1 MFLTKER
8 DYAMRVARSLCDM
21 EMRTVKAICDSEYV
35 PIDFGYK
42 ILKKLEHNGI
52 ARSTRGK
59 NGGYRLAKPPNDI
72 SMLDVLLAVDTRLF
86 VGDDVG
92 GRSERGGEACRIS
105 EEFGSLQG
113 VWVNS
118 LKERTLDMLA

>member
-42 ILKKLEHNGI
+42 ILKKLENNGI

-59 NGGYRLAKPPNDI
+59 NGGYRLAKAPSKI
-72 SMLDVLLAVDTRLF
+72 SMLDILLAVDSRLF
-86 VGDDVG
+86 IGDDVG
-92 GRSERGGEACRIS
+92 RRSGGKGCRIS

-113 VWVNS
+113 IWVKT
-118 LKERTLDMLA
+118 LKEKTLDMLA